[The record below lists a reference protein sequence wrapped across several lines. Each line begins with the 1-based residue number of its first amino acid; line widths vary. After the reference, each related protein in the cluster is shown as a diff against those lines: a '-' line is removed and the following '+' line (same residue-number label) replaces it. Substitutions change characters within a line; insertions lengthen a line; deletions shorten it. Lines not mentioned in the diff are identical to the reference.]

1 MNSVQI
7 EENVKSLVKQVSSQ
21 EISKDDF
28 IYELLL
34 AYGHRKSV
42 VSRVKSGERNL
53 AKTAGE
59 VILKRHLYFKPCTS
73 NLFAEIDTLKNSK
86 TVATN
91 KIRFVVVTDFSQLI
105 AIDTKTQDTLDI
117 ELGQLAK
124 YFDFFLPW
132 AGVEKMVYRGE
143 NPADVKAAEK
153 MADFF
158 DHIKSINYPANAT
171 KEQLHEMVLFLN
183 RLLFCLFAEDT
194 KIFKHE
200 PYQFTNVIT
209 RTNADGSDVHLALK
223 KLFEVLN
230 TPAESRPD
238 LPDYLSKF
246 PYVNGG
252 LFKKEI
258 AIPTFDFKARKM
270 LLDAG
275 ELDWSDINPDI
286 FGSMI
291 QGVADPETRSKMG
304 MHYTSVSNI
313 MKVIEPLFLNDL
325 YEEFDKCNDNI
336 NKLKKLQVR
345 LSRIKFF
352 DPACGSGNFLIIT
365 YKEIRLLEIE
375 ILKRISELEKQLTNS
390 TIGQN
395 YTVDAFGESLSAIR
409 LDQFYG
415 IELDDFAHEMAILSL
430 WLVEHQ
436 MNMVFETEFGYT
448 APTLPLK
455 QSGRIV
461 LGNATRIDWDLVC
474 PAYEL
479 DEVFIVGNPPYV
491 GYSDRDKEQKSDMD
505 FVFGKDNNVKRLD
518 FIGCWFNLAS
528 EYIKK
533 KNASF
538 AFVSTK
544 SICQGEQTSLLWPLI
559 FNREQ
564 EIFFAHLPFD
574 WVNNAKG
581 NAGVTCI
588 IVGVRNK
595 SNKGKVIFSN
605 NSVSSVRNINAYL
618 IDAPSIILSQT
629 KSSICGL
636 PEMALG
642 SSGIDGGHLIISK
655 EEKEQFIEN
664 DSRAEK
670 FIKPFIGG
678 ADFLRGTE
686 RYCLWIEDHDVDEAK
701 CVLDISDR
709 IKKCQE
715 WRETGGRDAKK
726 AASVPHRFFYRKYQN
741 EDSIVLPMT
750 SSGKRKYLPLGFMSA
765 GVIASNGVFVVYGA
779 DLTLFAILSSR
790 LHSVWMEVTSAR
802 MRNDF
807 RYSVNLTYNTFP
819 LPPLNER
826 ERFELEECAA
836 EILEVR
842 ELYPDKNLSQL
853 YNPDTMP
860 EDLLIAHDKLDR
872 TLEKKFSITIRSD
885 EERQKAL
892 FSAYNLM
899 QESKNA

>member
-1 MNSVQI
+1 MNSVKI
-7 EENVKSLVKQVSSQ
+7 EENVKGLVKQISSQ
-21 EISKDDF
+21 EISKTEF
-28 IYELLL
+28 VYELLL

-42 VSRVKSGERNL
+42 VNRVKSGERNL

-73 NLFAEIDTLKNSK
+73 NLFAEIDALKNNK
-86 TVATN
+86 AVATN

-124 YFDFFLPW
+124 HFDFFLPW
-132 AGVEKMVYRGE
+132 AGMEKMVYRGE

-158 DHIKSINYPANAT
+158 DHIKSINYSANAT
-171 KEQLHEMVLFLN
+171 KEQLHEVVLFLN

-209 RTNADGSDVHLALK
+209 RTNVDGSDVHLALK
-223 KLFEVLN
+223 RLFEVLN

-291 QGVADPETRSKMG
+291 QGVAEPETRSKMG

-325 YEEFDKCNDNI
+325 YEEFDKCNDNL

-390 TIGQN
+390 SIGQN
-395 YTVDAFGESLSAIR
+395 YTVDVFGESLSAIH

-415 IELDDFAHEMAILSL
+415 IEFDDFAHEMAILSL

-455 QSGRIV
+455 QSGRIFA
-461 LGNATRIDWDLVC
+461 GNAARIDWDLVC
-474 PAYEL
+474 PIAD
-479 DEVFIVGNPPYV
+479 DEVYVLGNPPYL
-491 GYSDRDKEQKSDMD
+491 GARNQDKQQKSD
-505 FVFGKDNNVKRLD
+505 VYTCYNGAKEHKDAD
-518 FIGCWFNLAS
+518 YISCWFIKAS
-528 EYIKK
+528 KYISQSNGK
-533 KNASF
+533 F
-538 AFVSTK
+538 AFVSTN
-544 SICQGEQTSLLWPLI
+544 SVCQGDHVSILWPLI
-559 FNREQ
+559 FNNEQ
-564 EIFFAHLPFD
+564 EIFFAYESFK
-574 WVNNAKG
+574 WTNNAKS
-581 NAGVTCI
+581 NAGVTCVI
-588 IVGVRNK
+588 IG
-595 SNKGKVIFSN
+595 I
-605 NSVSSVRNINAYL
+605 RNISREKKSLYSAKEFREVNNINGYL
-618 IDAPSIILSQT
+618 TSSSNVLVSKRTDGLTRRPKMVMGSQARDGGNLILSV
-629 KSSICGL
+629 
-636 PEMALG
+636 
-642 SSGIDGGHLIISK
+642 
-655 EEKEQFIEN
+655 EEKDEIVSLYPESEVLFKKLVGSDE
-664 DSRAEK
+664 
-670 FIKPFIGG
+670 FIKGNV
-678 ADFLRGTE
+678 RW
-686 RYCLWIEDHDVDEAK
+686 CLWIEDNQKELAE
-701 CVLDISDR
+701 LIPPINLR
-709 IKKCQE
+709 IKNTFEFRLASKAKTTNGYASIPHKFAQRAHKNGSALLIPAVSSE
-715 WRETGGRDAKK
+715 RRD
-726 AASVPHRFFYRKYQN
+726 Y
-741 EDSIVLPMT
+741 I
-750 SSGKRKYLPLGFMSA
+750 PLGFVDDSV
-765 GVIASNGVFVVYGA
+765 VISNRAFVIYEAPIYLFGL
-779 DLTLFAILSSR
+779 LTSKIHVAWIKAVSGRLETRINYSSGI
-790 LHSVWMEVTSAR
+790 S
-802 MRNDF
+802 
-807 RYSVNLTYNTFP
+807 YNTFP
-819 LPPLNER
+819 IP
-826 ERFELEECAA
+826 ELSSVQKEKIEELVLSV
-836 EILEVR
+836 LEVR
-842 ELYPDKNLSQL
+842 EEFPERTIAELYDPE
-853 YNPDTMP
+853 TMP
-860 EDLLIAHDKLDR
+860 KLLLDAHRSLDLYVDKCYRKQGFLNEDDALN
-872 TLEKKFSITIRSD
+872 F
-885 EERQKAL
+885 L
-892 FSAYNLM
+892 FSLY
-899 QESKNA
+899 ESTLALGR

>member
-223 KLFEVLN
+223 RLFEVLN
-230 TPAESRPD
+230 TPAENRPD

-258 AIPTFDFKARKM
+258 AIPKFDFKARKM

-313 MKVIEPLFLNDL
+313 MKVIEPLFLKDL

-375 ILKRISELEKQLTNS
+375 ILKRISELEKQFTNS
-390 TIGQN
+390 SIGQN
-395 YTVDAFGESLSAIR
+395 YTVDVFAESLSAIR

-436 MNMVFETEFGYT
+436 MNMVFKTEFGYT

-461 LGNATRIDWDLVC
+461 AGNALQMDWELVV
-474 PAYEL
+474 PADTE
-479 DEVFIVGNPPYV
+479 DEIYILGNPPYL
-491 GYSDRDKEQKSDMD
+491 GQRNHKEVHINDMD
-505 FVFGKDNNVKRLD
+505 LVFSGLKNYKNLD
-518 FIGCWFNLAS
+518 YVACWFIKAAR
-528 EYIKK
+528 YINGKQ
-533 KNASF
+533 SF
-538 AFVSTK
+538 AFVTTN
-544 SICQGEQTSLLWPLI
+544 SICQGSQVGMLWPHLFELGVSI
-559 FNREQ
+559 KFAYE
-564 EIFFAHLPFD
+564 FFKWKNSARD
-574 WVNNAKG
+574 
-581 NAGVTCI
+581 NAGVMCTI
-588 IVGVRNK
+588 IGLSKEIKTERK
-595 SNKGKVIFSN
+595 IYTDSTIKTAKY
-605 NSVSSVRNINAYL
+605 INPY
-618 IDAPSIILSQT
+618 IV
-629 KSSICGL
+629 
-636 PEMALG
+636 
-642 SSGIDGGHLIISK
+642 DGGKTIVESKNKPISALPFMIGGNQPREGGFLILTND
-655 EEKEQFIEN
+655 EKEDLLLHTPN
-664 DSRAEK
+664 ASK
-670 FIKPFIGG
+670 FIRP
-678 ADFLRGTE
+678 LVGTNE
-686 RYCLWIEDHDVDEAK
+686 MLKSIPRWCIWIEDDEVEEAISIPFIKDRVDKVRSKRMAGNTVEK
-701 CVLDISDR
+701 NFINM
-709 IKKCQE
+709 
-715 WRETGGRDAKK
+715 
-726 AASVPHRFFYRKYQN
+726 PHRFVQVNTAKETQ
-741 EDSIVLPMT
+741 IVIPNVST
-750 SSGKRKYLPLGFMSA
+750 SRRNYVPIGLLSADYIVTNLAMMIPDGDLATFGLVNSHLHMIWMKAVAGRLGD
-765 GVIASNGVFVVYGA
+765 G
-779 DLTLFAILSSR
+779 L
-790 LHSVWMEVTSAR
+790 
-802 MRNDF
+802 
-807 RYSVNLTYNTFP
+807 RYTVGLCYNTFP
-819 LPPLNER
+819 VPILSDTDKALIEEKAIQVLEAR
-826 ERFELEECAA
+826 EM
-836 EILEVR
+836 
-842 ELYPDKNLSQL
+842 YPNV
-853 YNPDTMP
+853 
-860 EDLLIAHDKLDR
+860 
-872 TLEKKFSITIRSD
+872 TLEKLYDPDIMPTELKKAHHELDQVVEGIYTSGKDLSD
-885 EERQKAL
+885 LELLEKLFTMYEELTGAK
-892 FSAYNLM
+892 
-899 QESKNA
+899 

>member
-194 KIFKHE
+194 KIFKHG

-223 KLFEVLN
+223 RLFEVLN

-238 LPDYLSKF
+238 LPDYLSRF

-258 AIPTFDFKARKM
+258 AIPKFDFKARKM

-313 MKVIEPLFLNDL
+313 MKVIEPLFLKAL
-325 YEEFDKCNDNI
+325 YEEFDKCSDNI

-352 DPACGSGNFLIIT
+352 DPACGSGNFLIIA
-365 YKEIRLLEIE
+365 YKEIRELEIE
-375 ILKRISELEKQLTNS
+375 ILKRIRELE
-390 TIGQN
+390 
-395 YTVDAFGESLSAIR
+395 GESDSGMMGLFDESHSAIR

-461 LGNATRIDWDLVC
+461 AGNAARIDWELVC
-474 PAYEL
+474 PLQEEDEAYL
-479 DEVFIVGNPPYV
+479 FGNPPYL
-491 GYSDRDKEQKSDMD
+491 GARNQSQEQKKDVSAAFNGHSDY
-505 FVFGKDNNVKRLD
+505 KDSDYVT
-518 FIGCWFNLAS
+518 CWFLLAS
-528 EYIKK
+528 KYIKNK
-533 KNASF
+533 KACY
-538 AFVSTK
+538 AFVSTN
-544 SICQGEQTSLLWPLI
+544 SICQGEQVSYLWSRI
-559 FNREQ
+559 FELGQ
-564 EIFFAHLPFD
+564 EIIFAYENFK
-574 WVNNAKG
+574 WRNNAKL
-581 NAGVTCI
+581 NAGVTCVI
-588 IVGVRNK
+588 LGIANASSAK
-595 SNKGKVIFSN
+595 KVIFSGQKN
-605 NSVSSVRNINAYL
+605 LSKFVHNISPYIYDGPSYFIRKQKEVLSGLPKMVIGNMARDGGNLILSSEDKDNLLINHPEALPLFKKLYGTQEFIKGSPRWAL
-618 IDAPSIILSQT
+618 WVEDHDLPLAKSIPEICSRIDAVYDFRISSKAKTTNQYAKIPHKFAQRTDITKPSIIVPST
-629 KSSICGL
+629 TS
-636 PEMALG
+636 
-642 SSGIDGGHLIISK
+642 
-655 EEKEQFIEN
+655 
-664 DSRAEK
+664 
-670 FIKPFIGG
+670 
-678 ADFLRGTE
+678 E
-686 RYCLWIEDHDVDEAK
+686 R
-701 CVLDISDR
+701 
-709 IKKCQE
+709 
-715 WRETGGRDAKK
+715 REYI
-726 AASVPHRFFYRKYQN
+726 P
-741 EDSIVLPMT
+741 I
-750 SSGKRKYLPLGFMSA
+750 GFMPEGTVITNSA
-765 GVIASNGVFVVYGA
+765 NAIFDA
-779 DLTLFAILSSR
+779 DLYVFGLISSR
-790 LHSVWMEVTSAR
+790 LHILWVRSVGGQLETR
-802 MRNDF
+802 I
-807 RYSVNLTYNTFP
+807 RYSAEVCYNTFP
-819 LPPLNER
+819 VPKLSQEAINLIED
-826 ERFELEECAA
+826 ASIA
-836 EILEVR
+836 ILEVR
-842 ELYPDKNLSQL
+842 EAFPDLSIEYLYD
-853 YNPDTMP
+853 PDTMP
-860 EDLLIAHDKLDR
+860 DELRSAHYQLDQAV
-872 TLEKKFSITIRSD
+872 EMACFKKCFKSD
-885 EERQKAL
+885 DDRLKAL
-892 FSAYNLM
+892 FALH
-899 QESKNA
+899 QEMTVKIYA

>member
-7 EENVKSLVKQVSSQ
+7 EENVKSLVKQVLSQ

-28 IYELLL
+28 VYELLL

-73 NLFAEIDTLKNSK
+73 NLFAEIDALKNSK

-124 YFDFFLPW
+124 HFDFFLPW
-132 AGVEKMVYRGE
+132 AGMEKMVYRGE

-158 DHIKSINYPANAT
+158 DHIKATNYPANAT
-171 KEQLHEMVLFLN
+171 KDQLHEMVLFLN

-200 PYQFTNVIT
+200 PYQFTNVIK
-209 RTNADGSDVHLALK
+209 RTDVDGSDVHLALK
-223 KLFEVLN
+223 RLFEVLN

-238 LPDYLSKF
+238 LPDYLGKF

-258 AIPTFDFKARKM
+258 TIPTFDFKARKM

-365 YKEIRLLEIE
+365 YKEIRELEIE
-375 ILKRISELEKQLTNS
+375 ILKRIRELE
-390 TIGQN
+390 
-395 YTVDAFGESLSAIR
+395 GESDSGIMGLFDESHSAIR

-461 LGNATRIDWDLVC
+461 AGNAVKVDWELVC
-474 PAYEL
+474 PLTDTDEAYL
-479 DEVFIVGNPPYV
+479 LGNPPYL
-491 GYSDRDKEQKSDMD
+491 GARNQTPEQKKEMSV
-505 FVFGKDNNVKRLD
+505 VFGGHEDYKNSDYVM
-518 FIGCWFNLAS
+518 CWFLKAS
-528 EYIKK
+528 RFIKN
-533 KNASF
+533 KNAQF
-538 AFVSTK
+538 AFVSTN
-544 SICQGEQTSLLWPLI
+544 SICQGEQVPYLWGRVFELGLHI
-559 FNREQ
+559 S
-564 EIFFAHLPFD
+564 FAYQSFL
-574 WVNNAKG
+574 WRNSAKN
-581 NAGVTCI
+581 NAGVTCV
-588 IVGVRNK
+588 IVGVVNRN
-595 SNKGKVIFSN
+595 NKKKYIFDNKNRVVNVDNISPYLFGGSDYFISGEKLALHGYPKMSLGNMARDGGNLILTTEEKDEIVRCHPEAEVFFRKLYGSQEFIKCTPRWALWITDELRDKALKIREIEDRVQKVYSFRV
-605 NSVSSVRNINAYL
+605 NSKAKTTNQYASIPHKFAQRCPESTYSVIVPRVSSERREYIPIGYLGEDAVVSDSANVIPNA
-618 IDAPSIILSQT
+618 
-629 KSSICGL
+629 
-636 PEMALG
+636 
-642 SSGIDGGHLIISK
+642 
-655 EEKEQFIEN
+655 
-664 DSRAEK
+664 
-670 FIKPFIGG
+670 
-678 ADFLRGTE
+678 
-686 RYCLWIEDHDVDEAK
+686 
-701 CVLDISDR
+701 
-709 IKKCQE
+709 
-715 WRETGGRDAKK
+715 
-726 AASVPHRFFYRKYQN
+726 
-741 EDSIVLPMT
+741 
-750 SSGKRKYLPLGFMSA
+750 PLELF
-765 GVIASNGVFVVYGA
+765 GV
-779 DLTLFAILSSR
+779 LSSK
-790 LHSVWMEVTSAR
+790 LHTAWVRAVGGKLKT
-802 MRNDF
+802 DF
-807 RYSVNLTYNTFP
+807 RYSGAICYNAFVIP
-819 LPPLNER
+819 SFAQDQVESIQL
-826 ERFELEECAA
+826 AA
-836 EILEVR
+836 EKVLMTREAFPHLNNAALYDPEKMPLELKTAHL
-842 ELYPDKNLSQL
+842 ELDQAVEVAYFGKSL
-853 YNPDTMP
+853 DT
-860 EDLLIAHDKLDR
+860 
-872 TLEKKFSITIRSD
+872 D
-885 EERQKAL
+885 EERLREL
-892 FSAYNLM
+892 FSLH
-899 QESKNA
+899 ETLTR

>member
-53 AKTAGE
+53 AKSAGE

-73 NLFAEIDTLKNSK
+73 NLFAEIDALKNSK

-91 KIRFVVVTDFSQLI
+91 KIRFIVVTDFSQFI

-171 KEQLHEMVLFLN
+171 KEQLHEIVLFLN

-209 RTNADGSDVHLALK
+209 RTNVDGSDVHLALK
-223 KLFEVLN
+223 RLFEVLN

-258 AIPTFDFKARKM
+258 AIPKFDFKARKM

-313 MKVIEPLFLNDL
+313 MKVIEPLFLKDL

-365 YKEIRLLEIE
+365 YKEIRELEIE
-375 ILKRISELEKQLTNS
+375 ILKRIRELE
-390 TIGQN
+390 
-395 YTVDAFGESLSAIR
+395 GESDSGMMGLFDESHSAIR

-461 LGNATRIDWDLVC
+461 AGNAARVDWELVC
-474 PAYEL
+474 PATET
-479 DEVFIVGNPPYV
+479 DEVYILGNPPYL
-491 GYSDRDKEQKSDMD
+491 GSKLQDKDQK
-505 FVFGKDNNVKRLD
+505 KDLQLAISPKVSKILD
-518 FIGCWFNLAS
+518 YISCWFYKAGK
-528 EYIKK
+528 YIKGDNQK
-533 KNASF
+533 V
-538 AFVSTK
+538 AFVTTNSV
-544 SICQGEQTSLLWPLI
+544 CQGEQVAQLWPDVLGDDNQI
-559 FNREQ
+559 Q
-564 EIFFAHLPFD
+564 FAHTSFK
-574 WVNNAKG
+574 WTNNAKRNAAVICVIIGIGRKNNKIKKIFTDNMEEVVSNISPYLTSG
-581 NAGVTCI
+581 NNLV
-588 IVGVRNK
+588 VK
-595 SNKGKVIFSN
+595 SSA
-605 NSVSSVRNINAYL
+605 NSLTKMPKLCFGNMANDGGAL
-618 IDAPSIILSQT
+618 ILSAQE
-629 KSSICGL
+629 KDDLVESCPQVDSLIR
-636 PEMALG
+636 PFVG
-642 SSGIDGGHLIISK
+642 SSEFIRGGK
-655 EEKEQFIEN
+655 
-664 DSRAEK
+664 
-670 FIKPFIGG
+670 
-678 ADFLRGTE
+678 
-686 RYCLWIEDHDVDEAK
+686 RYCLWIRDHELQQARSSSEVFERIEKSKQHRLKSRDKGTNKLALRPHQFRDLNEAK
-701 CVLDISDR
+701 EHALIIPRVSSERRKYIPIGFLDNKTIISDSAMA
-709 IKKCQE
+709 IYDASFYLFGILTSELHMIWVKSV
-715 WRETGGRDAKK
+715 GGRLKTD
-726 AASVPHRFFYRKYQN
+726 YRY
-741 EDSIVLPMT
+741 
-750 SSGKRKYLPLGFMSA
+750 SA
-765 GVIASNGVFVVYGA
+765 G
-779 DLTLFAILSSR
+779 LC
-790 LHSVWMEVTSAR
+790 
-802 MRNDF
+802 
-807 RYSVNLTYNTFP
+807 YNTFP
-819 LPPLNER
+819 FIEVSSI
-826 ERFELEECAA
+826 EKEMLEELSS
-836 EILEVR
+836 EILSVR
-842 ELYPDKNLSQL
+842 EAYSDKSLSDLYDPDL
-853 YNPDTMP
+853 MP
-860 EDLLIAHDKLDR
+860 EQLLLAHSKLDKYVDSLYGIKQGASEEDKL
-872 TLEKKFSITIRSD
+872 SILLTRYYQLVDDI
-885 EERQKAL
+885 
-892 FSAYNLM
+892 
-899 QESKNA
+899 NA

>member
-7 EENVKSLVKQVSSQ
+7 EENIKSLVKQISSQ

-223 KLFEVLN
+223 RLFEVLN

-325 YEEFDKCNDNI
+325 YEEFDKCNDNL

-390 TIGQN
+390 SIGQN
-395 YTVDAFGESLSAIR
+395 YTVDVFGESLSAIR

-461 LGNATRIDWDLVC
+461 AGNAAVVDWELVC
-474 PAYEL
+474 PATET
-479 DEVFIVGNPPYV
+479 DEIYILGNPPYL
-491 GYSDRDKEQKSDMD
+491 GARNQTKAQKDDMRS
-505 FVFGKDNNVKRLD
+505 VLSSVKGVNSLD
-518 FIGCWFNLAS
+518 YIALWFYKGALFITG
-528 EYIKK
+528 
-533 KNASF
+533 KNAKCSF
-538 AFVSTK
+538 VTTN
-544 SICQGEQTSLLWPLI
+544 SIVQGEHVPLLWPHILSDNI
-559 FNREQ
+559 
-564 EIFFAHLPFD
+564 EIDFAYESFK
-574 WVNNAKG
+574 WMNNAKQKAAVICVIIGLRNLSKNKKYIFQGLHKSEAKNISPYLTDSETVFIDKRSKPLSKIPKMEYG
-581 NAGVTCI
+581 NQPI
-588 IVGVRNK
+588 
-595 SNKGKVIFSN
+595 
-605 NSVSSVRNINAYL
+605 
-618 IDAPSIILSQT
+618 
-629 KSSICGL
+629 
-636 PEMALG
+636 E
-642 SSGIDGGHLIISK
+642 GGFLK
-655 EEKEQFIEN
+655 LEDEEKIDLEENYPESKLFI
-664 DSRAEK
+664 RRL
-670 FIKPFIGG
+670 IGG
-678 ADFLRGTE
+678 SEFLKGQTRW
-686 RYCLWIEDHDVDEAK
+686 CLWIEDEQIGLAQRIPPIRRRIEAVK
-701 CVLDISDR
+701 
-709 IKKCQE
+709 E
-715 WRETGGRDAKK
+715 FRESGGEVARSLVNRCHQFRYRHTAK
-726 AASVPHRFFYRKYQN
+726 
-741 EDSIVLPMT
+741 EMMIVMPCT
-750 SSGKRKYLPLGFMSA
+750 SSERREYIPVGLLSA
-765 GVIASNGVFVVYGA
+765 DNI
-779 DLTLFAILSSR
+779 TLHSVQVLYDPEPYIFGILSSKMHLAWTLATSGR
-790 LHSVWMEVTSAR
+790 LKS
-802 MRNDF
+802 DI
-807 RYSVNLTYNTFP
+807 RYSSALSYNTFP
-819 LPPLNER
+819 IPELSASDKER
-826 ERFELEECAA
+826 VVDAAFSVLDIRESYPELS
-836 EILEVR
+836 IS
-842 ELYPDKNLSQL
+842 ELYDPEYMPNNLREAHINLDKVV
-853 YNPDTMP
+853 
-860 EDLLIAHDKLDR
+860 DLLYSNKAFDNNEQRLSCLIEHYFKQ
-872 TLEKKFSITIRSD
+872 IR
-885 EERQKAL
+885 E
-892 FSAYNLM
+892 N
-899 QESKNA
+899 